1 MMNIII
7 KFHLKPLSIH
17 KKHTVF
23 DRKLWFFLVSIC
35 LFCDLSAQNLPRI
48 GNVLDENGKGISGV
62 YLVAVDTETS
72 EVLATA
78 ISDADGKYALP
89 AVTPP
94 FILNATRIGYTRVNI
109 PVNNETDIEMVRT
122 IRMQITVEQL
132 QEVVVTADAPRIE
145 RKVGKF
151 VIRNISASPYAT
163 GSSTY
168 NFLRFMPMI
177 DIKSEGGISILG
189 KSDANIHINGRSI
202 GSNQMAEQMLKG
214 IPADEI
220 ARIEIIPVTGSSHS
234 AEIRNGI
241 INVVLKKKPEEGLR
255 VCATIEDRQG
265 YYNSP
270 SGTIFMNYAGKC
282 VDLTAS
288 ITSSYNQLR
297 QESGHSYDYLLT
309 GLATQS
315 DFRERTRTLTT
326 GGYVNL
332 NYNIN
337 DRHKLGAQI
346 SIGRIDYRQNSTSTS
361 TYARINSNI
370 IDSLYTADVI
380 TKSPGAN
387 LTWGANLNYVFKT
400 DDKGS
405 HMNIDLDFKDN
416 TNKRN
421 IYSTY
426 RKEFES
432 SSVFKNDFLQQL
444 SIATMVYGG
453 RAEYEHNFDSD
464 NKLQIGF
471 SGYRGK
477 VDNDYFYG
485 IRSENYYS
493 SDVGRSNR
501 FVYKDYNLAGYI
513 NYQRIWSEKLE
524 TKVGLRTEKYH
535 ATGSQKTTSETIKRN
550 EFDIFPSLSVLYRPS
565 DDHELSLDFTSSIM
579 RPYYGQLNPFI
590 TYTSPS
596 TYTQNNPNLKS
607 SKGYEMM
614 LGYTLFDDYMLT
626 VDYLYDK
633 DLWTDFVLPIGNVT
647 RTYTDNYGNS
657 HALDG
662 SLLVSQSLFKKYW
675 IFSLEVTLSYVST
688 RGVVND
694 RKINFNDLSY
704 GATFKSN
711 LALSKKH
718 NWYLDLK
725 YQYSS
730 KRRAAAFN
738 IGATHDLEIYILK
751 QFRRSSLSAGVY
763 NILKPNLTVANTF
776 SDYSFSNTNKRY
788 ITGVV
793 TFSYTFGNQRARRV
807 EKRQNNNIEKRMQ

>member
-1 MMNIII
+1 
-7 KFHLKPLSIH
+7 
-17 KKHTVF
+17 
-23 DRKLWFFLVSIC
+23 
-35 LFCDLSAQNLPRI
+35 
-48 GNVLDENGKGISGV
+48 
-62 YLVAVDTETS
+62 
-72 EVLATA
+72 
-78 ISDADGKYALP
+78 
-89 AVTPP
+89 
-94 FILNATRIGYTRVNI
+94 
-109 PVNNETDIEMVRT
+109 
-122 IRMQITVEQL
+122 
-132 QEVVVTADAPRIE
+132 
-145 RKVGKF
+145 
-151 VIRNISASPYAT
+151 
-163 GSSTY
+163 
-168 NFLRFMPMI
+168 
-177 DIKSEGGISILG
+177 
-189 KSDANIHINGRSI
+189 
-202 GSNQMAEQMLKG
+202 
-214 IPADEI
+214 
-220 ARIEIIPVTGSSHS
+220 
-234 AEIRNGI
+234 
-241 INVVLKKKPEEGLR
+241 
-255 VCATIEDRQG
+255 
-265 YYNSP
+265 
-270 SGTIFMNYAGKC
+270 MNYAGKC

-346 SIGRIDYRQNSTSTS
+346 SIGGMDYRQNSTSTS